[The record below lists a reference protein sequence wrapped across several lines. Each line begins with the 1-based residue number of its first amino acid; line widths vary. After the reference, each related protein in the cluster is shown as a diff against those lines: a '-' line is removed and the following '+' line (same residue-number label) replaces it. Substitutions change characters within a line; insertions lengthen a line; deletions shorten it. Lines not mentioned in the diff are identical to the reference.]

1 MDSVSQDYSMPMSL
15 SIYIYLQISAYIYI
29 YIHPILLSTN
39 YNEKLSDIAGCFIQH
54 ISCKIGKLMDF
65 LFWGRNLIKS
75 LNLYG

>member
-1 MDSVSQDYSMPMSL
+1 MPMSL
-15 SIYIYLQISAYIYI
+15 SIYIYIHSNICIYI

-39 YNEKLSDIAGCFIQH
+39 YNEKLSDIAGCFVQH
-54 ISCKIGKLMDF
+54 ISRKIGKLMDF